1 MPPRKSHN
9 PLITLWL
16 KVPAYLRNKYFFT
29 LVAFVLLMVFVD
41 RHDVG
46 TQFRLHRT
54 VNRLEADLRR
64 YDELTA
70 EAEATKLDM
79 EQNRERFARENYY
92 MQQDDEDVFIIVD
105 K

>member
-1 MPPRKSHN
+1 MPPRNARN
-9 PLITLWL
+9 PLTALWL

-29 LVAFVLLMVFVD
+29 TVAFLILMVFVD

-46 TQFRLHRT
+46 TQLRLHRT
-54 VNRLEADLRR
+54 VNRLEADLER

-70 EAEATKLDM
+70 QAEATKLDM

>member
-1 MPPRKSHN
+1 MASRKAQN
-9 PLITLWL
+9 PITALWMR
-16 KVPAYLRNKYFFT
+16 VPAYLRNRYAVT
-29 LVAFVLLMVFVD
+29 LLLFLLLMVFFD

-54 VNRLEADLRR
+54 VNRLEADLER
-64 YDELTA
+64 YGRLTA
-70 EAEATKLDM
+70 EAEAERLDM